1 VKTWRCVDAGKLWT
15 APEILRENNPPL
27 CGTQRGDVYSYAVV
41 CYEIMMRSE
50 PYNLEETIPRG
61 KVDSQTVE
69 QRTVKARTQ
78 RTNWTELNWTESCK
92 IMNMQI
98 HVSEYQLA
106 AQLSGTKLEIS
117 TVVSFVNK
125 TKNYI
130 RPIYYIITS
139 HIN

>member
-1 VKTWRCVDAGKLWT
+1 
-15 APEILRENNPPL
+15 
-27 CGTQRGDVYSYAVV
+27 
-41 CYEIMMRSE
+41 
-50 PYNLEETIPRG
+50 
-61 KVDSQTVE
+61 
-69 QRTVKARTQ
+69 
-78 RTNWTELNWTESCK
+78 
-92 IMNMQI
+92 MNMQI